1 MPEIQTP
8 SGSDA
13 VRIGVYV
20 CHCGTNI
27 AGTVDVKALTEY
39 AAGLRDVVVAR
50 EYKYMC
56 SDPGQGLVEKDIAG
70 HQLNRVVVASCS
82 PLLHEPTFRRAI
94 TRAGINAFFLQMVN
108 IREHVSWVHLDKQK
122 ATEKTKD
129 LVRAAVRRVALHK
142 PLQKRKVPINPN
154 ALVVGG
160 GISGIHA
167 ALTLAEA
174 GKQVYLIEREPT
186 IGGHMAM
193 FDKTFPTL
201 DCAACILT
209 PKMTTVGSHPNIR
222 LWTYSEVVQVDGY
235 VGNYKVK
242 VKHKP
247 RYINEELCIGC
258 QECITACLY
267 KEGKFPDEFNLGLS
281 KRKPVYLP
289 FPQAVPQ
296 KVVIDPETCIEF
308 KTGKCK
314 KTCIEACGERL
325 AIDFKQKESFEEIE
339 VGTIILA
346 TGFKTF
352 DPARNPH
359 YGYGR
364 YPNVYT
370 SLEMERLVNA
380 AGPTAGEIVLRDGKR
395 PKSVGIIHCVGSRD
409 VNTNRWCSKVCC
421 MYSLKLAHL
430 IKERTGAEV
439 FNFYIDMRTPGKGYE
454 EFYDRLLDE
463 GVHFIRGRVAEISDW
478 AVHPSE
484 EGKLVIRAEDTLA
497 AFVRRIPVDMVVLSV
512 GLEPQA
518 DAQEVRRM
526 FNISCSTEGW
536 FLERHPKL
544 APVSTF
550 TEGVYIAGACQGP
563 KDIPESVAQAGAA
576 AAEAMVLI
584 DSQFVELEPYT
595 AFVMEE
601 ECSGCK
607 SCIPLCP
614 YHAISYLAD
623 KKKASINEVLCKG
636 CGTCVAGC
644 PSGTIQQN
652 FFEDQEI
659 FEEIE
664 GVLAYA

>member
-27 AGTVDVKALTEY
+27 AGTVDVRALTEY
-39 AAGLRDVVVAR
+39 AAGLRNVIVAR

-56 SDPGQGLVEKDIAG
+56 SDPGQGLVEKDIAE

-108 IREHVSWVHLDKQK
+108 IREHVSWVHLDKEK

-160 GISGIHA
+160 GIAGIHA

-209 PKMTTVGSHPNIR
+209 PKMTTVGSHPNIK

-235 VGNYKVK
+235 VGNYKVR
-242 VKHKP
+242 VKRKP

-325 AIDFKQKESFEEIE
+325 AIDLKQKESFEEIE

-370 SLEMERLVNA
+370 SLEMERLINA
-380 AGPTAGEIVLRDGKR
+380 AGPTTGEIVLRDGKR
-395 PKSVGIIHCVGSRD
+395 PNSVGIIHCVGSRD
-409 VNTNRWCSKVCC
+409 ANTNRWCSKVCC

-430 IKERTGAEV
+430 IRERTGAEV

-512 GLEPQA
+512 GLEPKA

-576 AAEAMVLI
+576 AAEAMALI

-601 ECSGCK
+601 ECCGCK
-607 SCIPLCP
+607 SCLPLCP
-614 YHAISYLAD
+614 YHAISFAED

-664 GVLAYA
+664 GVLAHA